1 MPYSWLSE
9 ALDLTQMVIDVRKAL
24 KITIFIIPNN
34 FCFNNIAK
42 KLFPGTPRG
51 HALLLAV
58 RGSGPQP
65 DGHGQMPNL
74 FSGPG
79 GQAGSN
85 GTTHLAL
92 ALTVAMVEIL
102 TFY

>member
-58 RGSGPQP
+58 RGSGPHP
-65 DGHGQMPNL
+65 DGHGHFAPI
-74 FSGPG
+74 FSESGA
-79 GQAGSN
+79 QELSFD
-85 GTTHLAL
+85 T
-92 ALTVAMVEIL
+92 L
-102 TFY
+102 TFGLRITQP